1 MPRNPAIPSLAI
13 PMIWLLFLTLPLTV
27 LAQAR
32 DPRVDALTMEMA
44 QLKSTIADQEQRI
57 TALEKT
63 VKALQAVATPV
74 PESIP
79 GPTPPWQLASNWN
92 LIKKGMSE
100 AQVVEILGPP
110 TLAEAVT
117 DMRTLYYKPDP
128 RSTTTLTGSV
138 TLLDDRVTASMP
150 PAF

>member
-1 MPRNPAIPSLAI
+1 MPRNPAIPL
-13 PMIWLLFLTLPLTV
+13 IWLMFFAFPMTA

-32 DPRVDALTMEMA
+32 DPRVDALMTEMA

-57 TALEKT
+57 GSLEKT
-63 VKALQAVATPV
+63 VKALQSVAAPV
-74 PESIP
+74 PQRIP
-79 GPTPPWQLASNWN
+79 APTPPWQVASNWN

-110 TLAEAVT
+110 TMTEAVT
-117 DMRTLYYKPDP
+117 DMRTLFYNPDP
-128 RSTTTLTGSV
+128 RSTATLSGSV
-138 TLLDDRVTASMP
+138 TLTDDRVTATVP

>member
-1 MPRNPAIPSLAI
+1 MPRNPSVPSLAI
-13 PMIWLLFLTLPLTV
+13 PMIWLLFFTLPRTV
-27 LAQAR
+27 SAQAR

-74 PESIP
+74 PAPIP
-79 GPTPPWQLASNWN
+79 APTPPWQSASNWN

-110 TLAEAVT
+110 TIAEAVT
-117 DMRTLYYKPDP
+117 DMRTLYYNPDP

-138 TLLDDRVTASMP
+138 TLMDDRVTATMP